1 MLLYYITDRSQFS
14 GAEPDLQTRLI
25 ERIADA
31 VGCGIDF
38 IQLREKDLCAHEL
51 EALAQVVIQ
60 TVRASGSPT
69 RLLINS
75 RTDIALAVDA
85 HGVHLRSH
93 DVSPIEVRRIWRGAG
108 QKNEPVIAVSCHT
121 EAEVVAAKKNGADF
135 VVFGPVFE
143 KKDSPEVSAT
153 GLDQLRSACRHGV
166 PVVAL
171 GGVRRQNAHLC
182 TQAGAEGIAGIRLF
196 QDGDLAATVKKLRP
210 A

>member
-14 GAEPDLQTRLI
+14 AAEPDRQTRLI
-25 ERIADA
+25 ERIGDA
-31 VGCGIDF
+31 VRCGIDF
-38 IQLREKDLCAHEL
+38 IQLREKDLSAHQL
-51 EALAQVVIQ
+51 EALARAVIQ
-60 TVRASGSPT
+60 AVRASGSPT

-93 DVSPIEVRRIWRGAG
+93 DVSPIEVGRIWRGAG
-108 QKNEPVIAVSCHT
+108 QKNKPVIAVSCHT
-121 EAEVVAAKKNGADF
+121 EAEALDAKKNGADF

-143 KKDSPEVSAT
+143 KKGSPEAPAT

-171 GGVRRQNAHLC
+171 GGVTRQNAYLC
-182 TQAGAEGIAGIRLF
+182 VQAGAEGIAGIRLF
-196 QDGDLAATVKKLRP
+196 QDGDLAATVKKLR